1 MKPPGLSASSNGNS
15 GSSYLFNYFSKN
27 LQNADLIYQSLPGT
41 GSDGSYLYGYQAI
54 YSYVNAFDLELKYDQ
69 NWSYV
74 PQAGDQQY
82 TTFQLSGPG
91 NDQTAFSSTAISSV
105 SINGPRPTQGT
116 VPEPS
121 SFALLGIAL
130 AGAGLMR
137 RRQRR

>member
-1 MKPPGLSASSNGNS
+1 M
-15 GSSYLFNYFSKN
+15 
-27 LQNADLIYQSLPGT
+27 QNADLIYQSLPGT